1 MAHRRREPLG
11 SVPPRPLT
19 EARLLLH
26 HAAQESLSLRQLNRA
41 TLARQMLLAREDVTP
56 LGAIERLVGMQAQF
70 PRPPYVGLWGR
81 LPGFRREALTRLLL
95 ERKVVRAT
103 FLRGTLH
110 VASARDFVALR
121 PTVQPVLDAG
131 MKAIHKALGA
141 RIDPERVIGQAR
153 EVLADGPRTFEEVRE
168 RLKPMNPG
176 ANERA
181 LGFAVRMLLPLVQ
194 VPVGREAAWAF
205 PANCCFALA
214 EEWLGKAIPT
224 DAPAPPEALVL
235 RYLAAYGPASVA
247 DVQAWSGLPKLRD
260 TVESLRPRLV
270 TFRDLSRRE
279 LFDLPDAPRPPADA
293 KAPVRLIADYDN
305 LITTRRDERFVAKGH
320 RTRVFLPGLR
330 VAATVLVDGF
340 VAGAWKIERKRDV
353 ACLAVEPFAPLPA
366 GARKDVIA
374 EGESLLRFAEP
385 DAGSFEVRVAK

>member
-1 MAHRRREPLG
+1 VE
-11 SVPPRPLT
+11 T
-19 EARLLLH
+19 
-26 HAAQESLSLRQLNRA
+26 LSLRRLNRA
-41 TLARQMLLAREDVTP
+41 TLARQMLLEREDVPP
-56 LGAIERLVGMQAQF
+56 LGAIERLVGLQAQF

-81 LPGFRREALTRLLL
+81 VVGFRRDALTRLLVD
-95 ERKVVRAT
+95 RKAVRAT

-121 PTVQPVLDAG
+121 PALQPVLDAG
-131 MKAIHKALGA
+131 MAAIHKALGA
-141 RIDPERVIGQAR
+141 RIDPERVTRQAR
-153 EVLADGPRTFEEVRE
+153 EVLAGVPRTFEDLRE

-270 TFRDLSRRE
+270 TFRDESRRE